1 MAEFRLTGV
10 PQNLV
15 AKRTRSYERDGAI
28 VRVETESGGAF
39 TLIVTYPRT
48 AIFLST
54 EMSLTD

>member
-39 TLIVTYPRT
+39 TLIVTYPEQP
-48 AIFLST
+48 S
-54 EMSLTD
+54 S